1 MLMPYNV
8 TRYPQV
14 TEPTNEV
21 LTAWTCL
28 FFFFPHPIGFRCM
41 LGDSEQLQKY
51 RTLPQ
56 GA

>member
-14 TEPTNEV
+14 AEPTNEV

-28 FFFFPHPIGFRCM
+28 LVVFFPPP
-41 LGDSEQLQKY
+41 Y
-51 RTLPQ
+51 RFQ
-56 GA
+56 MYVR